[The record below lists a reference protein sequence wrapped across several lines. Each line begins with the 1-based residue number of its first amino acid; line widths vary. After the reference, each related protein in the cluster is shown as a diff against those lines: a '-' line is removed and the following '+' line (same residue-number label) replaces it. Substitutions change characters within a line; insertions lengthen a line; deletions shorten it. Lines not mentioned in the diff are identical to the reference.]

1 MDEVPTQAPDFI
13 VSLSIALDSDLTAN
27 LIDALTR
34 GAGEGTVSVGSRC
47 PRRKFRRRGSARR
60 GTPPSSPH
68 KAPAPIPMTAMGFAP
83 PALVKGSDD
92 SPCQKQRTGESTKSG
107 AYVGTS
113 STAIA
118 VPLPLIGEGL
128 SAR

>member
-34 GAGEGTVSVGSRC
+34 GAGEDPLSVGSRC
-47 PRRKFRRRGSARR
+47 PRLESVRRGKPLQPTPRCREAVGTHFR
-60 GTPPSSPH
+60 GGDGLR
-68 KAPAPIPMTAMGFAP
+68 PAGLMLRERGIQYREFC
-83 PALVKGSDD
+83 SF
-92 SPCQKQRTGESTKSG
+92 E
-107 AYVGTS
+107 TS

-118 VPLPLIGEGL
+118 VPLLLQGEGL

>member
-34 GAGEGTVSVGSRC
+34 GAGGGTLSVESRG
-47 PRRKFRRRGSARR
+47 PRRKFSRRGSARR
-60 GTPPSSPH
+60 GTPPTSPH
-68 KAPAPIPMTAMGFAP
+68 KASGSLLPGGDGLRPAGLMLRGRHLQYRAHVPF
-83 PALVKGSDD
+83 
-92 SPCQKQRTGESTKSG
+92 E
-107 AYVGTS
+107 TS

-118 VPLPLIGEGL
+118 VPLLLQGEGL